1 MYICVIYIYVCNVCY
16 MCVCIYIYIYICT
29 THHLDGSADVADS
42 ERGDPAKDLGRQIRI
57 MRLASAT

>member
-1 MYICVIYIYVCNVCY
+1 MYVMCAT
-16 MCVCIYIYIYICT
+16 CVCIYIYIYIYICT